1 MADVVAGP
9 ESGTSVLYELTATTA
24 THSKSA
30 VAPLWAKGA
39 LILVNSTAETAS
51 AIVTITMQVMDADG
65 SYNSLYWT
73 ADATITAVADT
84 SWLFYPQGDVTANT
98 ELGVTESVN
107 APIPRDFQL
116 TLTHSDA
123 DSLTYS
129 IFIQWLP

>member
-73 ADATITAVADT
+73 ADATSTAVTAT

-98 ELGVTESVN
+98 
-107 APIPRDFQL
+107 
-116 TLTHSDA
+116 
-123 DSLTYS
+123 
-129 IFIQWLP
+129 